1 MLLTPRV
8 LEVLR
13 DCRSRR
19 PPLTDTATPD
29 TRATAR
35 VTGRNCKLR
44 FDEQILARPYVQPM
58 LAMLA
63 AAIAAAKISF
73 DTFAVISSSKTELWA

>member
-1 MLLTPRV
+1 
-8 LEVLR
+8 
-13 DCRSRR
+13 
-19 PPLTDTATPD
+19 
-29 TRATAR
+29 